1 MPAAWGLSDMAL
13 NGAATSKH
21 HDRYLRE
28 LPRRDA
34 KARLVGGPSF
44 SPQLPGAVTETDE
57 GRLLVGL
64 GLRRS
69 CNCGRGVHDYL
80 APRGRLRRSGA
91 CREGER
97 RCRCADR
104 GEREH
109 KPFQGGLL
117 EEIAGQTDAN
127 RPPDAVQAP
136 PHDSVRRR
144 RNALGKG
151 RRYFSPCG
159 AEVAPSLRQTL
170 AQHDARA
177 MAATPALDDQRACRQ
192 ASGSDSLPPGEA
204 KARCVARETLGR
216 RPFRSCGAGPAIR
229 SQPRQGVSHAHRGSD
244 SNWELRDGS
253 WRSARRAERARAGLS
268 PCWCG

>member
-1 MPAAWGLSDMAL
+1 MPAAWGLSDTAL

-28 LPRRDA
+28 LSRRDA

-44 SPQLPGAVTETDE
+44 SPQLPGAVTETHE

-104 GEREH
+104 GEVEH

-177 MAATPALDDQRACRQ
+177 MAATPALDDGRASQTVC
-192 ASGSDSLPPGEA
+192 
-204 KARCVARETLGR
+204 GR
-216 RPFRSCGAGPAIR
+216 RPLGTASTSRRSGVLITDGAGSVPHLMGPSR
-229 SQPRQGVSHAHRGSD
+229 RCGQQPM
-244 SNWELRDGS
+244 
-253 WRSARRAERARAGLS
+253 
-268 PCWCG
+268 